1 MDPTEYDSVTLS
13 IQFNSIQF
21 SDFIETYPDIFT
33 ISPKSSV
40 PIIQIITESLLRIW
54 KMTFKTYSS
63 ASKDQ
68 ILNPQNIK
76 NFIVSEIT
84 YSRHTWILPEI
95 EKPIFNSFR
104 RLKSFI
110 QHIDTNDQSE
120 GRKSII
126 KQFIPRVIAVILRYN
141 LNTATNSWASKTHK
155 LLHSIIHS
163 CEERPDRII
172 TYRSGL
178 IDESPTQIDI
188 DQLIS
193 QLPDNTLKLIQKQN
207 KEKMN
212 LALQSLI
219 ESDKK
224 ISSPLNKNLLSSIY
238 KDSKQFKYFASDLPA
253 TPSYLDTIQIEAKR
267 KSILLEN
274 ISSLE
279 RLNSGHWDEN
289 SFSER
294 KSSRVRTNIDKRFRN
309 NRTIRIMTREFN
321 IKESITEE
329 PEEKKHDSEEISE
342 DDELNN
348 EDEQEEKE
356 EIPKETLEIT
366 MKLEELAKVKNSD
379 VESEVRPKFLRQNTR
394 INDVVGRKRL
404 SKLL

>member
-1 MDPTEYDSVTLS
+1 MDPTKYDSVTLS
-13 IQFNSIQF
+13 AQFSSIQF
-21 SDFIETYPDIFT
+21 SDFTETYPDAFT
-33 ISPKSSV
+33 LTPKSSV
-40 PIIQIITESLLRIW
+40 PVIQIMTQSLLRIW
-54 KMTFKTYSS
+54 KMIFKSYSS

-68 ILNPQNIK
+68 MLNPENIK

-84 YSRHTWILPEI
+84 YSRHTWNLPEI

-104 RLKSFI
+104 RLKAFI
-110 QHIDTNDQSE
+110 QHIDNNDQADS
-120 GRKSII
+120 RKTLI
-126 KQFIPRVIAVILRYN
+126 KQFVPRVIAIILRYN
-141 LNTATNSWASKTHK
+141 LNTAATNSWTSKTNK

-163 CEERPDRII
+163 CEERPDKII

-178 IDESPTQIDI
+178 FDESPTQIDI

-219 ESDKK
+219 ESDKNM
-224 ISSPLNKNLLSSIY
+224 SSPLNKNLLSSIY
-238 KDSKQFKYFASDLPA
+238 KDSKQFKYFASDLPS
-253 TPSYLDTIQIEAKR
+253 TTSYLDTIQIEAKR

-289 SFSER
+289 SFSGR
-294 KSSRVRTNIDKRFRN
+294 SSSRVRTKIEKRFP
-309 NRTIRIMTREFN
+309 NRKNRIMTREFN
-321 IKESITEE
+321 VKESITEE
-329 PEEKKHDSEEISE
+329 PEGLKHDSEEIS
-342 DDELNN
+342 DDESND
-348 EDEQEEKE
+348 EDMQEETE
-356 EIPKETLEIT
+356 EEPKETLEIV
-366 MKLEELAKVKNSD
+366 MKLEELAKIKESD
-379 VESEVRPKFLRQNTR
+379 IDSEVRPKFVRQNTR

-404 SKLL
+404 SKLF